1 MARRPHPDHQQPA
14 KQRADDDEQGEGR
27 QVTVALD
34 FAVEGHHVPIIQLG
48 MWNYELW
55 AVEQDVILPGQVEQ
69 DVILPY
75 RMPWAAAATG

>member
-1 MARRPHPDHQQPA
+1 
-14 KQRADDDEQGEGR
+14 
-27 QVTVALD
+27 
-34 FAVEGHHVPIIQLG
+34 